1 MMNIPGQASGH
12 ASNHVGRKDSAQYF
26 SVKAVAERL
35 DFSPRTV
42 HRWIKS
48 KELAVYRLGGS
59 VRISEVDLRRYLA
72 AHRDG
77 D

>member
-1 MMNIPGQASGH
+1 MMDIPGQASWH
-12 ASNHVGRKDSAQYF
+12 AANQVGRKDNSQYF
-26 SVKAVAERL
+26 SVKAIAERL
-35 DFSPRTV
+35 DISPRTV

-48 KELAVYRLGGS
+48 KELAVHRLGGS
-59 VRISEVDLRRYLA
+59 VRISEVDLKRYLA

>member
-1 MMNIPGQASGH
+1 VCSSDLAI
-12 ASNHVGRKDSAQYF
+12 
-26 SVKAVAERL
+26 AERL
-35 DFSPRTV
+35 DISPRTV

-48 KELAVYRLGGS
+48 NELAVHRLGGS
-59 VRISEVDLRRYLA
+59 IRISEVDLKRYLA

>member
-1 MMNIPGQASGH
+1 MMSTAGH
-12 ASNHVGRKDSAQYF
+12 ATHGGLKDSSQYF
-26 SVKAVAERL
+26 SVKAIADRL
-35 DFSPRTV
+35 DISPRTV

-48 KELAVYRLGGS
+48 KELAVHRLGGS
-59 VRISEVDLRRYLA
+59 VRISEVDLKRYFA

>member
-12 ASNHVGRKDSAQYF
+12 AANHVGRKDNSQYF
-26 SVKAVAERL
+26 SVKAIAERL
-35 DFSPRTV
+35 DISPRTV

-48 KELAVYRLGGS
+48 KELAVYRLGGA
-59 VRISEVDLRRYLA
+59 VRISEVDLKRYLA
-72 AHRDG
+72 AHHDG

>member
-1 MMNIPGQASGH
+1 MMSTAGH
-12 ASNHVGRKDSAQYF
+12 ATHGGLKDSSKYF
-26 SVKAVAERL
+26 SVKAIADRL
-35 DFSPRTV
+35 DISPRTV

-48 KELAVYRLGGS
+48 KELAVHRLGGS
-59 VRISEVDLRRYLA
+59 VRISEVDLKRYLA

>member
-1 MMNIPGQASGH
+1 MMSTAGHASGH
-12 ASNHVGRKDSAQYF
+12 AANHAGRKDSSQYF
-26 SVKAVAERL
+26 SVKAIAERL
-35 DFSPRTV
+35 DISPRTV

-48 KELAVYRLGGS
+48 KELAVHRLGGS
-59 VRISEVDLRRYLA
+59 VRISEVDLKRYLA

>member
-1 MMNIPGQASGH
+1 MMSTAGHASGH
-12 ASNHVGRKDSAQYF
+12 SANHVGRKDNSQYF
-26 SVKAVAERL
+26 SVKAIAERL
-35 DFSPRTV
+35 DISPRTV

-48 KELAVYRLGGS
+48 KELAVHRLGGS
-59 VRISEVDLRRYLA
+59 VRISEVDLKQYLA